1 MTSMD
6 VEGAGQWH
14 SRCCGSPYPKIP
26 SRLFWLVLSRFSSL
40 ALGYILAR
48 WMTDA
53 ISLAA
58 LIVALRR
65 NRTMQMDL
73 SEHKPKSVLELPES
87 SYGEMPRAL
96 AAQCGR
102 CRLGY
107 ARPLTLPGQY
117 YASLIHQQNMLQDT
131 VRTAAYHDAIVQNA
145 VDFHDK
151 VVLDVGTG
159 SGILAYFAIKA
170 GARKVYAV
178 EASDVA
184 DRAKLLMQAAGL
196 SDRVIV
202 FKCKVEHL
210 VLEEKVDIIISE

>member
-1 MTSMD
+1 
-6 VEGAGQWH
+6 
-14 SRCCGSPYPKIP
+14 
-26 SRLFWLVLSRFSSL
+26 
-40 ALGYILAR
+40 
-48 WMTDA
+48 
-53 ISLAA
+53 
-58 LIVALRR
+58 
-65 NRTMQMDL
+65 
-73 SEHKPKSVLELPES
+73 
-87 SYGEMPRAL
+87 
-96 AAQCGR
+96 
-102 CRLGY
+102 
-107 ARPLTLPGQY
+107 
-117 YASLIHQQNMLQDT
+117 MLQDT